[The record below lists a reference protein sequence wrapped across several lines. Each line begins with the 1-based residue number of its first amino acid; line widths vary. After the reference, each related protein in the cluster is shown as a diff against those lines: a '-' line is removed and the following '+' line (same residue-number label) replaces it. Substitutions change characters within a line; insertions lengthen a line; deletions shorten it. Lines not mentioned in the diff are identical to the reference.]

1 MLPISVFLY
10 YSHRILLSKP
20 RQVQEV
26 RVLVEL
32 VEDGAGRIF
41 QVVCGEDGG
50 RVWGQFFGEGGAA
63 LVVLECRDTGGDYRM
78 LVEGKTVLGRSSP
91 SPALS
96 RCGCVSWS
104 GWPNRSSAAGTAAAA
119 YALVPPTL
127 GCTRPTRLA
136 ASHRYGTRAAGRS
149 HLRAKV
155 MVVGGEVGSG
165 ESSFGGRGI
174 GFPAWWA
181 LGRWWG
187 SLTYLAGATT
197 AAASPLPANT
207 SRPPFLPVGQTTH
220 T

>member
-1 MLPISVFLY
+1 MECVLPISMLLY
-10 YSHRILLSKP
+10 YGHGILLSKS

-26 RVLVEL
+26 WILVEL

-63 LVVLECRDTGGDYRM
+63 LVVLEGRDTGGDCSM
-78 LVEGKTVLGRSSP
+78 LVEGKTLLGRSSP

-149 HLRAKV
+149 HLKAKV
-155 MVVGGEVGSG
+155 MVVGGGLARANQASAEEASVSRP
-165 ESSFGGRGI
+165 GGR
-174 GFPAWWA
+174 
-181 LGRWWG
+181 
-187 SLTYLAGATT
+187 
-197 AAASPLPANT
+197 
-207 SRPPFLPVGQTTH
+207 
-220 T
+220 